1 MYEKELS
8 SLKDELSKERT
19 QIQEEIDIKIEE
31 LKAEAEVHREQRER
45 LRLNRPL
52 SVGSHE

>member
-1 MYEKELS
+1 MFEKELS
-8 SLKDELSKERT
+8 SLKEELSKERT
-19 QIQEEIDIKIEE
+19 QFQEEIDMKIEE